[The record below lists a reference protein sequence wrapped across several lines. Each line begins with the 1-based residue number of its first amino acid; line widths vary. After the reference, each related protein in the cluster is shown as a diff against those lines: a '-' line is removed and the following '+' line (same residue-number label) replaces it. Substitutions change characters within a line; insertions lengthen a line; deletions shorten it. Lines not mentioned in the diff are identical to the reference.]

1 METTQKKRSPL
12 QSLRVFQRFMPYFR
26 PYMGVMLLDLF
37 CATLTTVCDL
47 VLPLIVRFITSAVTS
62 DAAAL
67 TISVVLRLGAVYLL
81 LRVID
86 TAAYYYM
93 QSIGHVMGSHIES
106 DLRRDLFSHYQEL
119 SNDFYDNTKIG
130 QLMSR
135 ITTDLNDITEFAH
148 HMPEELLIVVL
159 KVAVAFVILCGSNVL
174 LTVIIFAVLPL
185 MVYFSNKFAKKM
197 RASFKASRHELG
209 ELNSQVEDSLSG
221 IRVVKSF
228 ANEELEKEKFAERNS
243 IFLKIKKDMYH
254 NMAGFHSVTRL
265 FDGVMYI
272 LVVVL
277 GAVFMIHG
285 KISAPDFV
293 AYLLY
298 VQTLLTSIRRFVE
311 FTEQLQRGMTSFERF
326 DEVMH
331 EPVTIQEKPD
341 ALELDGVRGEI
352 EFDDVSFAYESTREQ
367 VLTNISLTVRPG
379 ESVALVGPSG
389 SGKTTLC
396 SLIPRFY
403 DVTSGAIRIDGH
415 DVRDFTLK
423 SLRSHIGVVQQDV
436 YMFSGTIAE
445 NIEYGRP
452 GASREDVIEAAKLAG
467 AHEFISELEN
477 GYDTYVGEHGLK
489 LSGGQKQRISI
500 ARVFL
505 KNPPI
510 LILDEATSALDN
522 ESERLVQQ
530 SLEKL
535 MRGRTTFTIAH
546 RLTTIRSA
554 DKILVLTDEGI
565 VEQGSH
571 AELMAREDG
580 VYHRLYQLY
589 TA

>member
-12 QSLRVFQRFMPYFR
+12 QSLRVFRRFMPYFR

-62 DAAAL
+62 AAAAL
-67 TISVVLRLGAVYLL
+67 TIAVVLRLGAAYLL
-81 LRVID
+81 LRLID

-159 KVAVAFVILCGSNVL
+159 KVVVAFVILCGSSVL

-185 MVYFSNKFAKKM
+185 MVYFSNKFAQKM

-209 ELNSQVEDSLSG
+209 ELNAQVEDSLSG

-228 ANEELEKEKFAERNS
+228 ANEELEKEKFAERNN
-243 IFLKIKKDMYH
+243 IFLKIKKGMYH

-293 AYLLY
+293 AFLLY

-326 DEVMH
+326 DEIMH
-331 EPVTIQEKPD
+331 ESPSIQERPD
-341 ALELDGVRGEI
+341 AIQMDSVRGEI
-352 EFDDVSFAYESTREQ
+352 EFDDVSFAYESTQEK
-367 VLTNISLTVRPG
+367 VLSGIRLTVRPG

-403 DVTSGAIRIDGH
+403 DVSSGAIRIDGC

-423 SLRSHIGVVQQDV
+423 SLRSHIGVVQQEV
-436 YMFSGTIAE
+436 YMFSGTVLN
-445 NIEYGRP
+445 NIEYGKP
-452 GASREDVIEAAKLAG
+452 GASREEIIRAAKLAG
-467 AHEFISELEN
+467 AHDFISELEN

-546 RLTTIRSA
+546 RLTTIRNA

-571 AELMAREDG
+571 AELMARTDG
-580 VYHRLYQLY
+580 VYHKLYQMY

>member
-1 METTQKKRSPL
+1 METTQKRRSPL

-93 QSIGHVMGSHIES
+93 QSIGHVMGSRIES

-159 KVAVAFVILCGSNVL
+159 KVVVAFVILCGSSVL

-228 ANEELEKEKFAERNS
+228 ANEELEKEKFAERNG
-243 IFLKIKKDMYH
+243 IFLKIKKGMYH

-436 YMFSGTIAE
+436 YMFSGTVLN
-445 NIEYGRP
+445 NIEYGKP
-452 GASREDVIEAAKLAG
+452 GASREEIIRAAKLAG

-571 AELMAREDG
+571 AELMARADG

>member
-1 METTQKKRSPL
+1 METTQKRRSPL

-93 QSIGHVMGSHIES
+93 QSIGHVMGSRIES

-159 KVAVAFVILCGSNVL
+159 KVVVAFVILCGSSVL

-228 ANEELEKEKFAERNS
+228 ANEELEKEKFAERNG
-243 IFLKIKKDMYH
+243 IFLKIKKGMYH

-436 YMFSGTIAE
+436 YMFSGTVLN
-445 NIEYGRP
+445 NIEYGKP
-452 GASREDVIEAAKLAG
+452 GASREEIIRAAKLAG

-535 MRGRTTFTIAH
+535 MHGRTTFTIAH

-571 AELMAREDG
+571 AELMARADG